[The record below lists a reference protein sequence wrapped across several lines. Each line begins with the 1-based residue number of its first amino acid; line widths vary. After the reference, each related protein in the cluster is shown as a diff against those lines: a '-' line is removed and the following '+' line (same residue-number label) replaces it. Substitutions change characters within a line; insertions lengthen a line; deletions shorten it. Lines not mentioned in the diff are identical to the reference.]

1 MLTYLKVY
9 LESLILTIGFCKER
23 NYDMKKK
30 LLYSEMMKE
39 WFAIKRNEIAK
50 STGVKYHGIY
60 NKYIYPFF
68 SDFEV
73 SSINEEVLGR

>member
-1 MLTYLKVY
+1 
-9 LESLILTIGFCKER
+9 
-23 NYDMKKK
+23 MKKK

-50 STGVKYHGIY
+50 STGIKYHGIY

-68 SDFEV
+68 LISRYLPLTKK
-73 SSINEEVLGR
+73 SLGGIAYF